1 MAFVIRQFDY
11 SESLGEKLKAIRK
24 SAGLT
29 LSELSTK
36 TKIRK
41 SFLQAFETGT
51 YGKLP
56 DPIYARNYL
65 KVYVRALGADASYFL
80 EQFELECGTC
90 DFTKNARLPR
100 ARARA
105 FQFLVASHFVK
116 VFLLVLVGLTIVGYL
131 GFQIKAILSPPDLFV
146 FTPSDGIKTDD
157 ALITV
162 TGQAQQDT
170 RVRVNGID
178 VLLSQDGT
186 FSVEVALE
194 RGLNVIIV
202 ESQKRYSK
210 PATEYRRV
218 VLGENKTISFQK

>member
-1 MAFVIRQFDY
+1 MTFVIRKFDY
-11 SESLGEKLKAIRK
+11 SESLGEKLRAIRK

-29 LSELSTK
+29 LSELAAK

-41 SFLQAFETGT
+41 AFLQSFETGD
-51 YGKLP
+51 YAKLP

-65 KVYVRALGADASYFL
+65 KVYVRALGGNADYFL
-80 EQFELECGTC
+80 EQFGAECGTC

-105 FQFLVASHFVK
+105 FQFLVASRFVK
-116 VFLLVLVGLTIVGYL
+116 VFSLLLVGILIVGYL
-131 GFQIKAILSPPDLFV
+131 GFQIRAIISPPELLV
-146 FTPSDGIKTDD
+146 FAPNDGTKTDD

-162 TGQAQQDT
+162 SGQAQKDS
-170 RVRVNGID
+170 RVRVNGMD

-186 FSVEVALE
+186 FTVDVALE
-194 RGLNVIIV
+194 RGLNVIAI

-210 PATEYRRV
+210 TATEYRRV
-218 VLGENKTISFQK
+218 VLQQDRVVSFSP